1 VRVLLQGENIF
12 KKERII
18 LIVVFLYV
26 THCAKY
32 QDDEL
37 ILPWLNIQYAQIQ

>member
-1 VRVLLQGENIF
+1 VLLQGENIL
-12 KKERII
+12 KKDRIV

-26 THCAKY
+26 THCARY

-37 ILPWLNIQYAQIQ
+37 ILPWSNIRYAQIQ

>member
-1 VRVLLQGENIF
+1 VRVLLQGENIL
-12 KKERII
+12 KKDRIV

-37 ILPWLNIQYAQIQ
+37 ILP

>member
-1 VRVLLQGENIF
+1 VRVLLQGENIL
-12 KKERII
+12 KKDRII

-37 ILPWLNIQYAQIQ
+37 ILPWLNIRYAQIQ